1 MKKIV
6 LLVSMVLICSPFL
19 MAQVAINMDGSAPA
33 SGSVLHVKGSSGD
46 FYIKESN
53 GYVSIGN
60 TSPVEKLTVVDGNLR
75 LTRGSDF
82 LVVQSVGSTN
92 YEMVSTNDLQLG
104 TTAHRTLAITTN
116 DRVGIGT
123 TSPGARLDV
132 AGHIWLTGLGNSVFV
147 GQNAGANDDLSTNQ
161 NVAIGTSAFVS
172 NSTGEDNVAVG
183 YYALNVSTGNNNV
196 GVGAQSLAGNT
207 SGANNV
213 GVGFKS
219 LKLNGGASNNVAIG
233 SYAMEGDYVVWPPA
247 LPDGTSNVVVGLNAM
262 RDYTHASRNT
272 GVGTSTLINVVDSD
286 NHTALGYYSGPN
298 SDSFTNTVSIG
309 YNVQATK
316 SNQIVLG
323 NSSSTELKSD
333 ANLYL
338 SRTNSNVILKD
349 ASGDCHAIHVDAAN
363 NITATT
369 VACP

>member
-6 LLVSMVLICSPFL
+6 LLLSIVLISSPFL
-19 MAQVAINMDGSAPA
+19 TAQVAINMDGSAPA
-33 SGSVLHVKGSSGD
+33 SGAVLHVKGSGGD
-46 FYIKESN
+46 FFIQESN

-82 LVVQSVGSTN
+82 LVVQSVGGTN

-123 TSPGARLDV
+123 TSPGALLDV
-132 AGHIWLTGLGNSVFV
+132 AGHIWVTGLGNSVFV
-147 GQNAGANDDLSTNQ
+147 GQGAGSSDDLSTNQ
-161 NVAIGTSAFVS
+161 NVAIGSSAFVS

-183 YYALNVSTGNNNV
+183 YYALNISTGNNNV

-213 GVGFKS
+213 GVGFKT

-247 LPDGTSNVVVGLNAM
+247 FPDGVSNTVIGLNAM

-272 GVGTSTLINVVDSD
+272 GVGSSALINVVDSD
-286 NHTALGYYSGPN
+286 NHTALGYHSGPN
-298 SDSFTNTVSIG
+298 SDSYTNTVSIG
-309 YNVQATK
+309 YSAQATK
-316 SNQIVLG
+316 SNQIILG
-323 NSSSTELKSD
+323 NSNSMELKTD

-338 SRTNSNVILKD
+338 SRTNSSIILKD
-349 ASGDCHAIHVDAAN
+349 AGGSCHE
-363 NITATT
+363 ITIVGGALSVAP